1 MKRRIV
7 VSFFVLAYSYKTIGQ
22 QVSLNNS
29 VVDYI
34 KKSTPQASQFQK
46 YGDVPVN
53 ANTGTVDVSIPF
65 FKLGITNV
73 DWSMGI
79 GYQTGGIRVND
90 IASSPGLG
98 WSLSGTGM
106 ISAKIFQRC
115 DVFLKNRADSSD
127 YRKSFTLTP
136 TCNPCWNNMC
146 QYNNINDIGVV
157 RSILH
162 DKEFEDTRFQLN
174 NLPDIF
180 YLNAG
185 GLSAKFFLKNDTGY
199 CMPSRDIS
207 IIHTPGAQAN
217 SNSYPGTWAVI
228 DENGTKYKF
237 EVKNGSGNA
246 TTSTPVYSEGSG
258 GNPSYH
264 NSYNPVFAITEIEN
278 VFGEKI
284 NFHYTTE
291 CYTYRNNDQDQYR
304 DYTSTPP
311 TECSNSGDGFFTPAH
326 KELYSEVCDARLDS
340 ITTTNGQVIYFKYSS
355 RSDLTGA
362 SKLDTVILYSRTF
375 YNSQT
380 ATTTFI
386 KSFLLAHSYWGSGSD
401 PRNFRLRLDS
411 LMETDGNNAING
423 KYNFYYNSDTL
434 PSRISAAQDSA
445 GYYNGQTNNS
455 NLVPVYGGN
464 RSFSLTYT
472 KACTLEKVKY
482 PTGGFT
488 LLEYEMK
495 NYGGLRIKRIKD
507 SLDATTVNLREFEY
521 ASPYMVGDV
530 QNLVFSKDI
539 NESQFVCHGTSNPKD
554 EIICPYT
561 ATYSEPIMTLSDS
574 YYGERVERYQM
585 VTEYHGTNGINGKTV
600 YGYLLPSQVL
610 QQGMIGQTELYGGRS
625 VYRKN
630 GSGYDLIF
638 SESTGYVT
646 YNATTSMYENSSY
659 GREARSWGLDF
670 DVDREEF
677 ETSNGDCGSGGGT
690 SKCYPGIYSQISI
703 RLVSTPVVS
712 SGMTTYS
719 YTNDTLITS
728 KQNKYAF
735 EKRLAPSK
743 IYSNDSKGNI
753 RVEVMQY
760 PTDFT
765 GITDLDTISGGIKNL
780 LDKHILAPVIENS
793 VYLKNSDS
801 SNTRLVSSVF
811 TSYRKDMPVPYRLY
825 AIPVTTPLTDFV
837 PASVSSTTINDSRYE
852 KRILFNKYDAKGNLL
867 EQQKMNDIKLSY
879 LWDHNYTLPV
889 AQAINADSSS
899 IAYSSFEA
907 DTKGGWTYSG
917 SVNSSYYMTGSKSY
931 SMGGGNIT
939 KTSLSNTTY
948 IISYWGRSGSVNVNS
963 AGPTKTGKTIGSWTY
978 YEHEITGTSV
988 TVSGSNTIDELRLYP
1003 KGSQMMTYTFSPL
1016 VGMTSQCDATNKI
1029 LYYEY
1034 DNFNRLKT
1042 VKDED
1047 GNIVKRIDYKY
1058 QGAYQD

>member
-1 MKRRIV
+1 MKRRIIICLFTFI
-7 VSFFVLAYSYKTIGQ
+7 SSYQMSGQ
-22 QVSLNNS
+22 QVELNNS

-34 KKSTPQASQFQK
+34 KKSTPQANQFQR

-53 ANTGTVDVSIPF
+53 ANTGTVDIGVPF
-65 FKLGITNV
+65 FKLAIKNV
-73 DWSMGI
+73 DWNIGI

-90 IASSPGLG
+90 VATTAGIG
-98 WSLSGTGM
+98 WSLNASGM

-136 TCNPCWNNMC
+136 TCNPCWNNTC

-217 SNSYPGTWAVI
+217 DNNYPGTWTVI

-237 EVKNGSGNA
+237 EVKSGSGNA
-246 TTSTPVYSEGSG
+246 TTSTPVYSEGAG

-264 NSYNPVFAITEIEN
+264 NSYNPVFALTEIEN

-284 NFHYTTE
+284 NFYYTTE

-326 KELYSEVCDARLDS
+326 KEITSEICDARLDS
-340 ITTTNGQVIYFKYSS
+340 ITTTNGQVAYFKYSS
-355 RSDLTGA
+355 RSDLTGS
-362 SKLDTVILYSRTF
+362 SKLDTVTLFSRTF
-375 YNSQT
+375 SYSQV
-380 ATTTFI
+380 ATTTFV
-386 KSFLLAHSYWGSGSD
+386 KSFSLAHSYFGSGSD
-401 PRNFRLRLDS
+401 AKYLRLRLDS
-411 LMETDGNNAING
+411 LMELNGSNIINA

-434 PSRISAAQDSA
+434 PSRISASQDSA
-445 GYYNGQTNNS
+445 GYYNGQSNT
-455 NLVPVYGGN
+455 NLVPGYGGN
-464 RSFSLTYT
+464 RSFSLSHT

-488 LLEYEMK
+488 LIEYELK

-507 SLDATTVNLREFEY
+507 SLDASTVNLREFEY
-521 ASPYMVGDV
+521 ASPYMVGDA

-561 ATYSEPIMTLSDS
+561 VTYSEPIMTLADS
-574 YYGERVERYQM
+574 YYGDRVERYQT

-600 YGYLLPSQVL
+600 YGYLLPSSIV
-610 QQGMIGQTELYGGRS
+610 QQGMVGQNELYGGKA
-625 VYRKN
+625 VYKKN
-630 GSGYDLIF
+630 AGYDLILQ
-638 SESTGYVT
+638 EGTGYVT
-646 YNATTSMYENSSY
+646 YDATTSLYQNSSY

-677 ETSNGDCGSGGGT
+677 ETSNSDCGVGSGS
-690 SKCYPGIYSQISI
+690 SKCYPGIYTQISI

-712 SGMTTYS
+712 SGNSTY
-719 YTNDTLITS
+719 YYANDTLISIKTH
-728 KQNKYAF
+728 KYDL
-735 EKRLAPSK
+735 EKRLAPSNV
-743 IYSNDSKGNI
+743 YSNDSKGNI
-753 RVEVMQY
+753 RVERLMY
-760 PTDFT
+760 PTDFA
-765 GITDLDTISGGIKNL
+765 GITDLDTISGGIKKL
-780 LDKHILAPVIENS
+780 LDKHILTPVIEHS
-793 VYLKNSDS
+793 AYLKNSDS
-801 SNTRLVSSVF
+801 SNTRLISSVF
-811 TSYRKDMPVPYRLY
+811 TSYRKDMPVPYKLY
-825 AIPVTTPLTDFV
+825 AVPVTTPLTDFV

-852 KRILFNKYDAKGNLL
+852 PRVLFKKYDEKGNLL
-867 EQQKMNDIKLSY
+867 EQQKINDVKLNY
-879 LWDHNYTLPV
+879 LWDHLYTLPI
-889 AQAINADSSS
+889 AQVTNADSSS
-899 IAYSSFEA
+899 IAYTSFEA
-907 DTKGGWTYSG
+907 DSKGGWTYSG
-917 SVNSSYYMTGSKSY
+917 SISGTYYITGVKSY

-939 KTSLSNTTY
+939 KSSLPNTTY
-948 IISYWGRSGSVNVNS
+948 IVSYWGRSGSVNVNS
-963 AGPTKTGKTIGSWTY
+963 AGPTRTGKTIGSWTY
-978 YEHEITGTSV
+978 YEHEVTGTSV

-1003 KGSQMMTYTFSPL
+1003 KGAQMTTYTFSPL
-1016 VGMTSQCDATNKI
+1016 VGMTSQCDVNNHI

-1034 DNFNRLKT
+1034 DSFNRLKT
-1042 VKDED
+1042 IRDED
-1047 GNIVKRIDYKY
+1047 GKIIKRADYKY
-1058 QGAYQD
+1058 LGTYQD